1 MTRKSKRNYDIQMA
15 TPNEHKEKTRE
26 MGERDKGRGV
36 EKNLL
41 TRDIT
46 CPEWKKPFVKP
57 GNVRIST
64 KRMRK

>member
-36 EKNLL
+36 EK
-41 TRDIT
+41 
-46 CPEWKKPFVKP
+46 K
-57 GNVRIST
+57 ST
-64 KRMRK
+64 YKGYYVPRVVEALCKTWQC

>member
-46 CPEWKKPFVKP
+46 CPEW
-57 GNVRIST
+57 
-64 KRMRK
+64 